1 MKLLDCRYCYD
12 FGHEWYLSLFCV
24 KNWSA
29 LHVNLNADEFF
40 KLDASLYIGINKG
53 SPVQV
58 GIAIC
63 GVSLYL
69 KLFSE
74 CYY

>member
-1 MKLLDCRYCYD
+1 MKLLDYRYCYD
-12 FGHEWYLSLFCV
+12 FGHEWYLSLFRA
-24 KNWSA
+24 KSWSV

-40 KLDASLYIGINKG
+40 KVDASFYVGINKG
-53 SPVQV
+53 CPLQV
-58 GIAIC
+58 GVAVCNI
-63 GVSLYL
+63 SLYL